1 MIPRSCLLLL
11 AGVLA
16 CGGSSRKSSSTA
28 CGIAALAGPS
38 QLISEFGVRNQTLGS
53 PPSTLPEQLVARL
66 AAGPAYRAVTGR
78 QPSDSL
84 WVIGVDGTLPA
95 KVKLGYGVLVLDQQ
109 EKARGIM
116 LYEGLPVERAPHIGT
131 VTMGPATVPLIGV
144 QVDPRRFEDPACPF
158 FPDSVLAR

>member
-1 MIPRSCLLLL
+1 MIPRSCLLVL
-11 AGVLA
+11 AGILA
-16 CGGSSRKSSSTA
+16 CNGSRKSSSTA

-78 QPSDSL
+78 QPDDSL
-84 WVIGVDGTLPA
+84 WVIGVDGTLPPR
-95 KVKLGYGVLVLDQQ
+95 VKLGYGVLVLDRQ

-144 QVDPRRFEDPACPF
+144 QVDPTRFEDPACPF